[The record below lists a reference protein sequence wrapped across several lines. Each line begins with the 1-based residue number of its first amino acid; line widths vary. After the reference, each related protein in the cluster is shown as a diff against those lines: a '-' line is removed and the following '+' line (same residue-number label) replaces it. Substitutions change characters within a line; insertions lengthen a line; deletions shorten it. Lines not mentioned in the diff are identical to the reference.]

1 MMEMAENQINVEDDP
16 DIINAKV
23 DESIDLLEDAN
34 FISNEIENSLIDD
47 YDDPEDIFPINQNL
61 PVP

>member
-1 MMEMAENQINVEDDP
+1 MMEMSENQINVEDDP

-34 FISNEIENSLIDD
+34 FISNEIVNSLIND